1 MPIIQTLVPAL
12 DKMVRICDYLDN
24 RRGATFSQIFQDLD
38 LPKSSTST
46 LLNALVMHGILRQE
60 KNKYYLG
67 LKLHEWG
74 DKSLEQFDIAK
85 IAKPM
90 MSKLRD
96 ETNLTC
102 HLGVLDGLYP
112 VYIAKIENDQA
123 IGIRTWIGKKL
134 PLHSSGVGKALIA
147 WLPEEKID
155 QLIPEEKLTKY
166 TDTTITSKK
175 QLKKELAKIRTQ
187 GWAYDNQEDV
197 QGVHCIA
204 APIFNKNNEPIAAIS
219 ISGVLFQLPIDKIEK
234 YSILV
239 RKACQ
244 ALTNKLH
251 N

>member
-1 MPIIQTLVPAL
+1 MPIIQTLVPEL

-24 RRGATFSQIFQDLD
+24 HRGATFSQIFQDLN

-90 MSKLRD
+90 MSELRN

-155 QLIPEEKLTKY
+155 QLIPEDKLTKY
-166 TDTTITSKK
+166 TETTITSKK
-175 QLKKELAKIRTQ
+175 QLKKELAKIRSQ

-244 ALTNKLH
+244 AITNKLQ
-251 N
+251 

>member
-24 RRGATFSQIFQDLD
+24 HRGATFSQIFQDLN

-46 LLNALVMHGILRQE
+46 LLNALVIHGILRQE

-90 MSKLRD
+90 MSELRN

-155 QLIPEEKLTKY
+155 QLIPEDKLTKY
-166 TDTTITSKK
+166 TETTITSKK
-175 QLKKELAKIRTQ
+175 QLKKELAKIRSQ

-244 ALTNKLH
+244 AITNKLQ
-251 N
+251 

>member
-1 MPIIQTLVPAL
+1 MQIIQTLVPAL
-12 DKMVRICDYLDN
+12 DKIVRICDYLDSH
-24 RRGATFSQIFQDLD
+24 RGATFSQIFQDLN

-46 LLNALVMHGILRQE
+46 LLNALIMHGILRQE

-85 IAKPM
+85 IAKPI

-112 VYIAKIENDQA
+112 VYIAKVENDQA

-155 QLIPEEKLTKY
+155 QLIPEEKLTKF

-175 QLKKELAKIRTQ
+175 QLKKELAEIREK

-204 APIFNKNNEPIAAIS
+204 APIFDKNGEPIAAIS
-219 ISGVLFQLPIDKIEK
+219 ISGVLFQLPVDKIEN

-244 ALTNKLH
+244 ALSNKLQ
-251 N
+251 

>member
-24 RRGATFSQIFQDLD
+24 HRGATFSQIFQDLN

-90 MSKLRD
+90 MSELRN

-155 QLIPEEKLTKY
+155 QLIPEDKLTKY
-166 TDTTITSKK
+166 TETTITSKK
-175 QLKKELAKIRTQ
+175 QLKKELAKIRSQ

-239 RKACQ
+239 CKACQ
-244 ALTNKLH
+244 AITNKLQ
-251 N
+251 